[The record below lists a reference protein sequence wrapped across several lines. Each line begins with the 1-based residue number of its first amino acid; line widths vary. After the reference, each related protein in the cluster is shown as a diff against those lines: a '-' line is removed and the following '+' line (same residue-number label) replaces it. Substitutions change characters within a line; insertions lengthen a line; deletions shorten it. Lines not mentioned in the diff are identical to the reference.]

1 MAIIAVIFFGGKIQ
15 YDLELTKK
23 IFCNIIL
30 ILITVLRDW
39 FFFIVPQQGIKT
51 LLWPGTLYRFFNT
64 TLKVP
69 SWGNFLFRQDH
80 FSNSCIKTICYVY
93 YLWFDLENLNNNSIF
108 WEYISN
114 IAGYWP
120 KSKYCNGVGVRLVF
134 INY

>member
-1 MAIIAVIFFGGKIQ
+1 MAIIAVIFFWRENSIWPWTYK
-15 YDLELTKK
+15 KK
-23 IFCNIIL
+23 IFATLL
-30 ILITVLRDW
+30 ILIKVGDW
-39 FFFIVPQQGIKT
+39 FYFIVPQQGIKT

-93 YLWFDLENLNNNSIF
+93 YIWFDLENLNNNSIF
-108 WEYISN
+108 LKVHN
-114 IAGYWP
+114 ITGYWP